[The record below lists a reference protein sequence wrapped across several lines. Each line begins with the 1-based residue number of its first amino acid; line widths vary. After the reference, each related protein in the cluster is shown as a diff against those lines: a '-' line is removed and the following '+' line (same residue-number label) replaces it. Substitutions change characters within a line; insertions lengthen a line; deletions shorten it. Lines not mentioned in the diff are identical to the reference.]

1 MLAIACNLIA
11 FVLVVSGRSRWW
23 WWGVSGNENSPQ
35 CMRAG
40 GGGGLVLEKNS
51 VAYWYFRDGRVI

>member
-35 CMRAG
+35 CMGAAG
-40 GGGGLVLEKNS
+40 GGGGFVLEKNS
-51 VAYWYFRDGRVI
+51 GILVLQRW